1 MEDTERFMCT
11 PPARYIFP
19 GAEVHDECSQV
30 DSASEEGSESQSG
43 VTTEDEESNT
53 DNYVAQMRY
62 VMGCDSRTYS
72 ENPGPS
78 RISQGPSEC
87 WPERW
92 ECESVSNVSIAAQ
105 MGDSREPSVDNVS
118 ICSETEDMDSNV
130 NTVSDVKTAPQMD
143 SNVNNA
149 PQNESKVNTVP
160 QMESNVSAA
169 PQMSQPAE
177 NMS

>member
-1 MEDTERFMCT
+1 MIVSELCSRLEWKLPNLPETTADDKMEGTERFICT

-19 GAEVHDECSQV
+19 GAEVQDDCSQI

-78 RISQGPSEC
+78 RISQEC
-87 WPERW
+87 PGGERW
-92 ECESVSNVSIAAQ
+92 ECESVSNVSVAAQ

-118 ICSETEDMDSNV
+118 ICSEVED
-130 NTVSDVKTAPQMD
+130 
-143 SNVNNA
+143 
-149 PQNESKVNTVP
+149 
-160 QMESNVSAA
+160 MESNVSTT
-169 PQMSQPAE
+169 PLPPE

>member
-1 MEDTERFMCT
+1 MELLGDCDIIVSELCSRLEWKIPNAPAFSTDEKMEGTERFICT

-19 GAEVHDECSQV
+19 GAEVHDDCSQV

-62 VMGCDSRTYS
+62 VMGCDARTYS
-72 ENPGPS
+72 ESPGPS
-78 RISQGPSEC
+78 RISQEVSEC
-87 WPERW
+87 AGDRW

-118 ICSETEDMDSNV
+118 ICSEVED
-130 NTVSDVKTAPQMD
+130 
-143 SNVNNA
+143 
-149 PQNESKVNTVP
+149 
-160 QMESNVSAA
+160 MESNVSTT
-169 PQMSQPAE
+169 PQPAD